1 MFFSFNSIFR
11 YEKTSHPEYI
21 ESVEITSP
29 RIHEEP
35 TEDPVHIYHCAR
47 LAFGLFLAEIN
58 DAIKE
63 GDGDRLVDA
72 YKLALLFYH
81 HYGHPKYAYI
91 LLLNL
96 VQMKALLP
104 ESEAFDLV
112 HNRFHNEHGG
122 KGCNIPLDL
131 RKEQDHHCIKPMW
144 KSLGSNLNE
153 DNAARI
159 AHSQEGL
166 MGVLCSA
173 DQDCTIHGKKGHRS
187 LKSPTETVEQIVKDL
202 IDQKVFDCSRGRDGY
217 PSFENFPKNLLHDL
231 DYRGLHSWMT
241 EKIKLWGSI
250 YEHPERQ

>member
-1 MFFSFNSIFR
+1 M
-11 YEKTSHPEYI
+11 
-21 ESVEITSP
+21 
-29 RIHEEP
+29 
-35 TEDPVHIYHCAR
+35 
-47 LAFGLFLAEIN
+47 
-58 DAIKE
+58 
-63 GDGDRLVDA
+63 VDA

-91 LLLNL
+91 VLLNL

-112 HNRFHNEHGG
+112 HNRFHNEHVG
-122 KGCNIPLDL
+122 KGCNVLLDL

-250 YEHPERQ
+250 YERAS